1 MRRRDAASANALRSV
16 LGAIA
21 NAEAV
26 AGNPA
31 PLGSGRIARSVD
43 GLGAGDV
50 ARRELSEREVEDIVE
65 AEAADRDTAALQ
77 YDELGQDAA
86 AVDLRQQA
94 AMLRAYL
101 QVTAPPSLYDGWDAP
116 GPGWV
121 CGQCGLDYDASPPV
135 AVVSLLEPF
144 GPRYQTLLEAD
155 VERLRKRPEPST
167 WSALEYACH
176 VRDCFALYHWRIRK
190 VLAEERPEMP
200 QMRRDAVVIELAYNE
215 QEPSAVAREMAAN
228 YERLAD
234 LLRAISGAEWERAG
248 VREGEEL
255 SVAWMAINTLHECR
269 HHLMDAERALVS
281 GGG

>member
-86 AVDLRQQA
+86 AVNLRQQA
-94 AMLRAYL
+94 ALLRAYL
-101 QVTAPPSLYDGWDAP
+101 T
-116 GPGWV
+116 
-121 CGQCGLDYDASPPV
+121 
-135 AVVSLLEPF
+135 
-144 GPRYQTLLEAD
+144 
-155 VERLRKRPEPST
+155 
-167 WSALEYACH
+167 
-176 VRDCFALYHWRIRK
+176 
-190 VLAEERPEMP
+190 
-200 QMRRDAVVIELAYNE
+200 
-215 QEPSAVAREMAAN
+215 
-228 YERLAD
+228 
-234 LLRAISGAEWERAG
+234 
-248 VREGEEL
+248 
-255 SVAWMAINTLHECR
+255 
-269 HHLMDAERALVS
+269 
-281 GGG
+281 